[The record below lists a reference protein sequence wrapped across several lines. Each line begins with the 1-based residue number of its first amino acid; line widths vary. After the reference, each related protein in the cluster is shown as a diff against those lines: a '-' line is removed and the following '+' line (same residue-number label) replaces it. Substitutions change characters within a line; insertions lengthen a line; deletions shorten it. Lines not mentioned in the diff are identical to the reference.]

1 MSYGV
6 ASALQAAIFQRLSG
20 DPALGALVGDSVYD
34 SVPPGD
40 TTGTY
45 VAIGP
50 EEVRDASTKTGRGA
64 SHEVSVSVV
73 TDEAGFAAAKVVAG
87 AVSDAL
93 SGASLVLA
101 RGRLVGIWFQRAFA
115 RRDGDGTRRRIDLIF
130 RARTED

>member
-1 MSYGV
+1 MSYGPS
-6 ASALQAAIFQRLSG
+6 SALQAAIYQRLTG
-20 DPALGALVGDSVYD
+20 DAALAALVGGGIYD

-45 VAIGP
+45 VAIGA

-64 SHEVSVSVV
+64 VHELSVTVV
-73 TDEAGFAAAKVVAG
+73 TDEAGFTAAKTVAG

-93 SGASLVLA
+93 TGASLVLA
-101 RGRLVGIWFQRAFA
+101 RGRLVGIWFLRAVA
-115 RRDGDGTRRRIDLIF
+115 RRDGDGTRRRIDLVF